1 MPSGVRRV
9 RVGAV
14 LVAVVLTALG
24 LWIVAVTAD
33 ILLLLFLAVLMALY
47 LGAVRDYIVR
57 RLRLPS
63 LLAFW
68 IAVIGTLAATVG
80 LLWLLVPPVL
90 EQTRG
95 LIATVPGQLQI
106 WDAWV
111 TQALAQMPGMSD
123 VVAKLGP
130 HALTGQIYGFLS
142 DRLPSLFGDVSKRV
156 LSVLGV
162 ALALFTVAVMSI
174 YLALYPGV
182 YREWLIVLFPP
193 VYRDLVR
200 DVLDGLGDTMRAYI
214 VGQLSTMFILGGL
227 TAIGLAAV
235 GVPYWLTFGVFSGF
249 AALIP
254 VFGVLLATVLPAL
267 FVLGS
272 GAGLSKA
279 LLVIGV
285 GVVVHVIDGNLVS
298 PLVMS
303 KRVDLPPVLTMLAA
317 LIAGS
322 LLGPLGLVV
331 AVPLLACIMV
341 VVRRILIERIYAGRG
356 FRRARR
362 DRSMVLR
369 VPAPEGGVRVADP
382 AGANAVDMIAL
393 SEQTADG

>member
-1 MPSGVRRV
+1 MASGVRRV

-14 LVAVVLTALG
+14 LFAVVMTGLAL
-24 LWIVAVTAD
+24 WVVAVTAD
-33 ILLLLFLAVLMALY
+33 ILLLLFLAVLLALY
-47 LGAVRDYIVR
+47 LGAVRDYFVR
-57 RLRLPS
+57 RLRFPA

-68 IAVIGTLAATVG
+68 LAVVGTTGAAIGLT
-80 LLWLLVPPVL
+80 WLLVPPVL
-90 EQTRG
+90 VQTRG
-95 LIATVPGQLQI
+95 LIGAVPALLQS
-106 WDAWV
+106 WDAWI
-111 TQALAQMPGMSD
+111 TQALAQVPGMSD

-130 HALTGQIYGFLS
+130 HALTSQVYGFLS

-156 LSVLGV
+156 LSVLGAAV
-162 ALALFTVAVMSI
+162 ALFTVGVMSI

-200 DVLDGLGDTMRAYI
+200 DVLNGLGDTLRAYI

-235 GVPYWLTFGVFSGF
+235 GVPYWLTFGVFSGA

-254 VFGVLLATVLPAL
+254 VFGVLLATALPAL
-267 FVLGS
+267 FVIGS
-272 GAGLSKA
+272 GGGPTKA

-285 GVVVHVIDGNLVS
+285 GVVVHVIAGNLVS
-298 PLVMS
+298 PLIMS
-303 KRVDLPPVLTMLAA
+303 RRVDLPPVLTMLAV
-317 LIAGS
+317 LIAGA

-331 AVPLLACIMV
+331 AVPLLASIMV
-341 VVRRILIERIYAGRG
+341 IVRRILIERIYAGRG

-362 DRSMVLR
+362 DRTMVLR
-369 VPAPEGGVRVADP
+369 VPAPQGGVWVPDP
-382 AGANAVDMIAL
+382 TPGFDMVAL
-393 SEQTADG
+393 SEQTGAP

>member
-1 MPSGVRRV
+1 MASGVRRV
-9 RVGAV
+9 RVGAA
-14 LVAVVLTALG
+14 LFAVVLTGFAL
-24 LWIVAVTAD
+24 WVVAVTAD

-47 LGAVRDYIVR
+47 LGAVRDYFVR
-57 RLRLPS
+57 RLRLPA

-68 IAVIGTLAATVG
+68 LAVLGTASAAIGLM
-80 LLWLLVPPVL
+80 WLLVPPVL
-90 EQTRG
+90 AQTRG
-95 LIATVPGQLQI
+95 LISTVPAELQS
-106 WDAWV
+106 WDAWI
-111 TQALAQMPGMSD
+111 TQALAQVPGMSD

-130 HALTGQIYGFLS
+130 HALTTQVYGFLS

-156 LSVLGV
+156 LSVLGAAV
-162 ALALFTVAVMSI
+162 ALFTVGVMSI

-200 DVLDGLGDTMRAYI
+200 DVLAGLGDTLRAYI
-214 VGQLSTMFILGGL
+214 VGQLATMFILGGL

-235 GVPYWLTFGVFSGF
+235 GVPYWLTFGVFSGA

-254 VFGVLLATVLPAL
+254 VFGVLLATALPAL

-272 GAGLSKA
+272 GGGLSKT

-303 KRVDLPPVLTMLAA
+303 KRVDLPPVLTMLAV
-317 LIAGS
+317 LIAGA

-331 AVPLLACIMV
+331 AVPLLASIMV

-356 FRRARR
+356 FRRTRR
-362 DRSMVLR
+362 DRTIVLR
-369 VPAPEGGVRVADP
+369 VPAPHGGVWVPDAAP
-382 AGANAVDMIAL
+382 VLDMVAL
-393 SEQTADG
+393 SEQTANP

>member
-1 MPSGVRRV
+1 MASGVRRV

-14 LVAVVLTALG
+14 LFAVVMTGLAL
-24 LWIVAVTAD
+24 WVVAVTAD
-33 ILLLLFLAVLMALY
+33 ILLLLFLAVLLALY
-47 LGAVRDYIVR
+47 LGAVRDYFVR
-57 RLRLPS
+57 RLRFPA

-68 IAVIGTLAATVG
+68 LAVVGTTGAAIGLT
-80 LLWLLVPPVL
+80 WLLVPPVL
-90 EQTRG
+90 VQTRG
-95 LIATVPGQLQI
+95 LIGAVPALLQS
-106 WDAWV
+106 WDAWI
-111 TQALAQMPGMSD
+111 TQALAQVPGMSD

-130 HALTGQIYGFLS
+130 HALTSQVYGFLS

-156 LSVLGV
+156 LSVLGAAV
-162 ALALFTVAVMSI
+162 ALFTVGVMSI

-200 DVLDGLGDTMRAYI
+200 DVLNGLGDTLRAYI

-235 GVPYWLTFGVFSGF
+235 GVPYWLTFGVFSGA

-254 VFGVLLATVLPAL
+254 VFGVLLATALPAL
-267 FVLGS
+267 FVIGS
-272 GAGLSKA
+272 GGGPTKA

-298 PLVMS
+298 PLIMS
-303 KRVDLPPVLTMLAA
+303 RRVDLPPVLTMLAV
-317 LIAGS
+317 LIAGA

-331 AVPLLACIMV
+331 AVPLLASIMV
-341 VVRRILIERIYAGRG
+341 IVRRILIERIYAGRG

-362 DRSMVLR
+362 DRTMVLR
-369 VPAPEGGVRVADP
+369 VPAPQGGVWVPDP
-382 AGANAVDMIAL
+382 TPGFDMVAL
-393 SEQTADG
+393 SEQTGAP

>member
-1 MPSGVRRV
+1 MASGVRRV

-14 LVAVVLTALG
+14 LFAVVMTGLAL
-24 LWIVAVTAD
+24 WVVAVTAD
-33 ILLLLFLAVLMALY
+33 ILLLLFLAVLLALY
-47 LGAVRDYIVR
+47 LGAVRDYFVR
-57 RLRLPS
+57 RLRFPA

-68 IAVIGTLAATVG
+68 LAVVGTTGAAIGLT
-80 LLWLLVPPVL
+80 WLLVPPVL
-90 EQTRG
+90 VQTRG
-95 LIATVPGQLQI
+95 LIGAVPALLQA
-106 WDAWV
+106 WDAWI
-111 TQALAQMPGMSD
+111 TQALAQVPGMSD

-130 HALTGQIYGFLS
+130 HALTSQVYGFLS

-156 LSVLGV
+156 LSVLGAAV
-162 ALALFTVAVMSI
+162 ALFTVGVMSI

-200 DVLDGLGDTMRAYI
+200 DVLNGLGDTLRAYI

-235 GVPYWLTFGVFSGF
+235 GVPYWLTFGVFSGA

-254 VFGVLLATVLPAL
+254 VFGVLLATALPAL
-267 FVLGS
+267 FVIGS
-272 GAGLSKA
+272 GGGPTKA

-285 GVVVHVIDGNLVS
+285 GVVVHVIAGNLVS
-298 PLVMS
+298 PLIMS
-303 KRVDLPPVLTMLAA
+303 RRVDLPPVLTMLAV
-317 LIAGS
+317 LIAGA

-331 AVPLLACIMV
+331 AVPLLASIMV
-341 VVRRILIERIYAGRG
+341 IVRRILIERIYAGRG

-362 DRSMVLR
+362 DRTMVLR
-369 VPAPEGGVRVADP
+369 VPAPQGGVWVPDP
-382 AGANAVDMIAL
+382 TPGFDMVAL
-393 SEQTADG
+393 SEQTGAP

>member
-1 MPSGVRRV
+1 MASGVRRV

-14 LVAVVLTALG
+14 IFAVVLTGLAL
-24 LWIVAVTAD
+24 WVVAVTAD
-33 ILLLLFLAVLMALY
+33 ILLLLFLAVLLALY
-47 LGAVRDYIVR
+47 LGAVRDYFVR
-57 RLRLPS
+57 RLRLPG

-68 IAVIGTLAATVG
+68 LAVLGTAGAAVG
-80 LLWLLVPPVL
+80 LMWLLVPPVL
-90 EQTRG
+90 AQTRG
-95 LIATVPGQLQI
+95 LIGTLPAQLQS

-111 TQALAQMPGMSD
+111 TQALAQVPGMSD

-130 HALTGQIYGFLS
+130 HAITGQVYGFLS

-156 LSVLGV
+156 LSVLGAAV
-162 ALALFTVAVMSI
+162 ALFTVGVMSI
-174 YLALYPGV
+174 YLALYPGE

-200 DVLDGLGDTMRAYI
+200 DVLTGLGDTLRAYI
-214 VGQLSTMFILGGL
+214 VGQLATMFILGGL

-235 GVPYWLTFGVFSGF
+235 GVPYWLTFGVFSGA

-254 VFGVLLATVLPAL
+254 VFGVLMATGLPAL

-272 GAGLSKA
+272 GGGPTKA

-303 KRVDLPPVLTMLAA
+303 RRVDLPPVLTILAV
-317 LIAGS
+317 LIAGA

-331 AVPLLACIMV
+331 AVPLLASIMV
-341 VVRRILIERIYAGRG
+341 VVRRILIERVYAGRG

-362 DRSMVLR
+362 DRTVVLR
-369 VPAPEGGVRVADP
+369 VPVPDGGVWTPNPMPV
-382 AGANAVDMIAL
+382 VDMVAL
-393 SEQTADG
+393 SEQTGGP

>member
-1 MPSGVRRV
+1 
-9 RVGAV
+9 
-14 LVAVVLTALG
+14 
-24 LWIVAVTAD
+24 
-33 ILLLLFLAVLMALY
+33 
-47 LGAVRDYIVR
+47 
-57 RLRLPS
+57 
-63 LLAFW
+63 
-68 IAVIGTLAATVG
+68 
-80 LLWLLVPPVL
+80 
-90 EQTRG
+90 
-95 LIATVPGQLQI
+95 
-106 WDAWV
+106 
-111 TQALAQMPGMSD
+111 
-123 VVAKLGP
+123 
-130 HALTGQIYGFLS
+130 
-142 DRLPSLFGDVSKRV
+142 
-156 LSVLGV
+156 
-162 ALALFTVAVMSI
+162 
-174 YLALYPGV
+174 
-182 YREWLIVLFPP
+182 

-317 LIAGS
+317 LIAGA

-369 VPAPEGGVRVADP
+369 VPAPEGGVRVADL